1 MRHSLAVILA
11 PFLCCTALFGQ
22 SPPAAGP
29 DALLE
34 ATQAGRSYVELGKYP
49 MNEVIM
55 ASPAIS
61 DGRIISRTLVLDI
74 GR

>member
-1 MRHSLAVILA
+1 MFVV
-11 PFLCCTALFGQ
+11 
-22 SPPAAGP
+22 
-29 DALLE
+29 
-34 ATQAGRSYVELGKYP
+34 QAGREYVELAKNP

-61 DGRIISRTLVLDI
+61 DGLIIIRTLGHVRAL